1 MNRQFAAQKNS
12 QTLAAGSV
20 SLTLAGQSLHLLP
33 QRALWWPAQ
42 QRLLVA
48 DVHLGKDQIF
58 RQRGV
63 PVPDG
68 SVQRDLQR
76 LKALLQNYPAASLIV
91 LGDLVHAKPQASDG
105 WVNTLQ
111 DWLGEIGRDRLQV
124 ILGNHDRHMARLLD
138 AWQISHHQQLDLSGL
153 QLRHAPDEISS
164 SGIAGHLHPGIRL
177 RAAGQSLRAPV
188 FWLRDQRLVL
198 PAFGRFTGLMDVHRS
213 DCRLA
218 GQRLYVVQDEL
229 AVVALPD
236 GVRA

>member
-1 MNRQFAAQKNS
+1 MTRQFAAHKDS
-12 QTLAAGSV
+12 ETPAAGSV
-20 SLTLAGQSLHLLP
+20 PLTLAGQALHLLP

-48 DVHLGKDQIF
+48 DVHLGKDQVF

-76 LKALLQNYPAASLIV
+76 LKALLQNYPAASLTV

-111 DWLGEIGRDRLQV
+111 AWLDEIGRDRIQV
-124 ILGNHDRHMARLLD
+124 ILGNHDRHMAGLLD
-138 AWQISHHQQLDLSGL
+138 AWQISHHQQLDLAGL

-177 RAAGQSLRAPV
+177 RAAGQSLRLPV
-188 FWLRDQRLVL
+188 FWLRDERLVL
-198 PAFGRFTGLMDVHRS
+198 PAFGRFTGLMDVRREAS
-213 DCRLA
+213 DRLFA
-218 GQRLYVVQDEL
+218 VQDDV
-229 AVVALPD
+229 AVLALP
-236 GVRA
+236 